1 MVRSLNSCPN
11 DDPRDIIQKV
21 ADGISRFVADA
32 EQFDDITMLC
42 FRFDG
47 DDAKMLELDAK
58 RENLDEVLD
67 FVDGYLEAKGC
78 SLKVQMQIDIA
89 VEEIFVNI
97 AHYAYAPRKGK
108 ATVRVEVSE
117 DPVTVTI
124 TFLDHGVPFDP
135 LAKADP
141 DLSLDAEE
149 RKIGGLGIFLTRQF
163 MDDVAYAYKNG
174 QNILTLKKK
183 LG

>member
-1 MVRSLNSCPN
+1 M
-11 DDPRDIIQKV
+11 
-21 ADGISRFVADA
+21 
-32 EQFDDITMLC
+32 
-42 FRFDG
+42 
-47 DDAKMLELDAK
+47 
-58 RENLDEVLD
+58 
-67 FVDGYLEAKGC
+67 
-78 SLKVQMQIDIA
+78 
-89 VEEIFVNI
+89 
-97 AHYAYAPRKGK
+97 
-108 ATVRVEVSE
+108 RVEVSE

-149 RKIGGLGIFLTRQF
+149 RQIGGLGIFLTRQI